1 MEKQLIIS
9 IGREFGSGGHEIAE
23 MLGGMGI
30 NALESLRGN
39 RDHLRGVGLYEWE
52 LDVLGIKGAGE

>member
-1 MEKQLIIS
+1 VA
-9 IGREFGSGGHEIAE
+9 GSGAGPVGPVRGRR
-23 MLGGMGI
+23 GGRGI
-30 NALESLRGN
+30 KALESLRGN